1 MSRFD
6 NNCLWIT
13 CGFND
18 RISFPVLEAVVR
30 CDTEVDAPCRS
41 EVLDVNA
48 PDCSPELDSV

>member
-13 CGFND
+13 CCFYD
-18 RISFPVLEAVVR
+18 RASIPVLEAVVR

-48 PDCSPELDSV
+48 PDRSPELDFV